1 MKISAKID
9 YACRALLELALHW
22 PNKEPL
28 PITEIADKEKIPIK
42 FLVHILIN
50 LKNLGYIQSV
60 RGNRGGYLLVKNP
73 SEINLLEVIQNLKGS
88 FLETDNNN
96 HNNSF
101 MGSIWHEIQDEFLK
115 GIQQINFE
123 TICNRK
129 RQSDQT
135 VNFEI

>member
-28 PITEIADKEKIPIK
+28 PITEIADKEKIPVK

-88 FLETDNNN
+88 FLETDNN
-96 HNNSF
+96 SF
-101 MGSIWHEIQDEFLK
+101 IRG
-115 GIQQINFE
+115 NP
-123 TICNRK
+123 C
-129 RQSDQT
+129 T
-135 VNFEI
+135 VALILAIPE